1 MTERDVEAL
10 LEVQRRSYER
20 AGEGLRRSWPLE
32 QALGSDELSSVLAEL
47 VYGVLATARP
57 DGRAHATPIA
67 FSVADGAFWIAT
79 VPGVRLRNLR
89 AVPWASFVLSE
100 GQREGAHRALTAEGP
115 VRLHEDVEFAAARAR
130 LAADWARATGI
141 PPTGPPRSS
150 SFDPSASSRTGAAS
164 NRGVG

>member
-20 AGEGLRRSWPLE
+20 AGEGLRRSWPPE
-32 QALGSDELSSVLAEL
+32 DALGSDELASVLAEL

-57 DGRAHATPIA
+57 DGRAHASPVA
-67 FSVADGAFWIAT
+67 FSVADEAFWIAT

-115 VRLHEDVEFAAARAR
+115 VRLHEDADFAGARVR
-130 LAADWARATGI
+130 LDADWARRHGHA
-141 PPTGPPRSS
+141 PDWASALVELRPERVFSHRS
-150 SFDPSASSRTGAAS
+150 R
-164 NRGVG
+164 R